1 MRVPEM
7 TSGQQISHGIQE
19 RHDQSRLYDGP
30 TDPDLPFSSQS
41 AEKPPMDD
49 VDKEPLPALKGESGN
64 EVPEDLQNGAQV
76 SWRIKVPAL
85 TCILFF
91 TRE

>member
-1 MRVPEM
+1 M
-7 TSGQQISHGIQE
+7 SDQIE
-19 RHDQSRLYDGP
+19 KRHDQSQLHEGP
-30 TDPDLPFSSQS
+30 IDPDVPFSSQS
-41 AEKPPMDD
+41 AEKPHMDD
-49 VDKEPLPALKGESGN
+49 IDKEPLPALKGESGN